1 MTFQG
6 HESVQQHWLCTNTII
21 CMWFPEG
28 GGQVS
33 GVMVL
38 VQESISYTPSLNQH
52 STPRSL
58 HLETV
63 MRCCTTATLAPSIR
77 AQHKAEATSRRG
89 RDTNTNSGSVWDSL
103 HSTKLE
109 KGGSFFSGDT
119 NPTSLRPPDG
129 WGVCTSVSYV
139 TQSAAYGASQKAG
152 LSSFALYNVEIQ
164 IFLFSQDRLHHVPD
178 SISMLAHGITQ

>member
-21 CMWFPEG
+21 CMWCPEG

-119 NPTSLRPPDG
+119 NPRDKTPHLFTSSWWMRSVYFRQLCNT
-129 WGVCTSVSYV
+129 VCRVRR
-139 TQSAAYGASQKAG
+139 
-152 LSSFALYNVEIQ
+152 
-164 IFLFSQDRLHHVPD
+164 FSKSRFKQFCF
-178 SISMLAHGITQ
+178 I